1 MKAAAPVLLAMILAA
16 YSGLA
21 LAQESNGGLI
31 NPGRD
36 CKSITT
42 CNFKRTGSYRGCLSS
57 YSCRVC
63 EFQPARCSIGGAR
76 AKVCERLVCRW
87 GA

>member
-1 MKAAAPVLLAMILAA
+1 MKAALFVVLAMISAG
-16 YSGLA
+16 YGDLA
-21 LAQESNGGLI
+21 LAQQGPGAQV

-63 EFQPARCSIGGAR
+63 DFQPARCSIGGAR
-76 AKVCERLVCRW
+76 GKVCDRLICRW